1 MKDYT
6 SYKNEE
12 KMLQEKLAKMQE
24 EGKDEYDIKKMQ
36 EQVSETS
43 ETLAGCKPRIDGAID
58 DLE

>member
-12 KMLQEKLAKMQE
+12 ASLKEKLQKWQE

-36 EQVSETS
+36 E
-43 ETLAGCKPRIDGAID
+43 
-58 DLE
+58 